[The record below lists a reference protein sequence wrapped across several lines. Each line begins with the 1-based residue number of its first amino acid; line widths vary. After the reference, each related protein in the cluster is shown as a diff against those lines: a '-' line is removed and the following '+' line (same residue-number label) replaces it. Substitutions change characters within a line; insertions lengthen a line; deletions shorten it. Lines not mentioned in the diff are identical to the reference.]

1 MSQAEPLNVADVLGI
16 AVDEKAPVTPLRMVS
31 ILEEGLPVKS
41 LERVSGLIAPS
52 DTAFKHRIVPR
63 ATLGRRKQGERL
75 TTEESSRVER
85 VARVWAL
92 AVEVWKSEENARAFL
107 WREHPLLDLRRPID
121 VVMANDLG
129 AKLVEDILGRLRHG
143 TAA

>member
-1 MSQAEPLNVADVLGI
+1 MSQAGLLDVADVLGI
-16 AVDEKAPVTPLRMVS
+16 GADEKKPVTPLRMVS

-41 LERVSGLIAPS
+41 LERVSGFVAPS
-52 DTAFKHRIVPR
+52 DTSFKHRIVPR
-63 ATLGRRKQGERL
+63 ATLNRRKLGERL
-75 TTEESSRVER
+75 TTEESNRVER

-92 AVEVWKSEENARAFL
+92 AVEVWKSAENARAFL

-121 VVMANDLG
+121 IVMANDFG
-129 AKLVEDILGRLRHG
+129 AKLVEDILGRLKHG